1 MLDILADGDFFHSL
15 ERLMC
20 APLPSPSLLPI
31 PWESIRQLVNE
42 DESSSGIYVS
52 PQMAQYA
59 RDIAAALRQHGRV
72 AFGPS
77 PQAMQAFMHAAKSVA
92 AAKRAGRARV
102 GGWACR
108 RTSA

>member
-20 APLPSPSLLPI
+20 APLSSPSLLPI

-42 DESSSGIYVS
+42 DESSSGIFVA

-92 AAKRAGRARV
+92 AAERSGRARE
-102 GGWACR
+102 GGRAGR

>member
-1 MLDILADGDFFHSL
+1 
-15 ERLMC
+15 MC
-20 APLPSPSLLPI
+20 APLSSSSLLPI

-42 DESSSGIYVS
+42 DESSSGIFVA

-92 AAKRAGRARV
+92 AAQRPEGARA
-102 GGWACR
+102 GGWAGEQANEASGASLLTPSR
-108 RTSA
+108 